1 VSIFV
6 GDYHILDDLLEIFV
20 GCLNNTI
27 HIGFVRG
34 RIKVINLSFAV
45 EFDNQLPIKIQSIVS
60 Y

>member
-20 GCLNNTI
+20 GCLNDTI
-27 HIGFVRG
+27 HIGFVMG

-45 EFDNQLPIKIQSIVS
+45 EFPIEIHSIVS